1 MDQHLRAVERL
12 SRTGAADPAAL
23 LVARARAG
31 ALPPWR
37 LELAAFLEDAA
48 ARQVV
53 GARAL
58 DASKYLGR
66 WVRALCRF
74 DPEVA
79 ARVAVFAHQAL
90 AGLPLDLPPV
100 PPRLARARPRLDRV
114 PASFVDVVEAAEV
127 WLDLPTAENA
137 AWVVRLQQAYERERA
152 DAWRDDDEDSHPPCL
167 LADVVRGRADEVA
180 EPLLRAAVR
189 WRAPRFGKHGRAVAE
204 RALRARLTSDLVAWA
219 LGARQAGVGAA
230 SA

>member
-66 WVRALCRF
+66 WARALCRF

-100 PPRLARARPRLDRV
+100 PPRLARSRQRLDRV

-127 WLDLPTAENA
+127 WLDLPTAEHA
-137 AWVVRLQQAYERERA
+137 AWVVRLQQAYERARA
-152 DAWRDDDEDSHPPCL
+152 DAWRLDLDEGLPPCL

-204 RALRARLTSDLVAWA
+204 AALRARLTSDLLAWA